1 MASQELLLLDAGE
14 GLLGESSGSLF
25 DCLDYD
31 TGVDDLLSDGRRGNQ
46 FSSPMPSHLMQTFAV
61 SFAARLSADLRDV
74 MSLLLA
80 PMLPEGVGSK
90 RFLVAALAA
99 LTLLRMPLCCE
110 TTNGRLHAQVCCT
123 AQT

>member
-1 MASQELLLLDAGE
+1 MATSELLLLDAGE

-31 TGVDDLLSDGRRGNQ
+31 TSVDDLLSDGRRAGQ

-61 SFAARLSADLRDV
+61 GSAVRSWADLADV
-74 MSLLLA
+74 TFLLLA

-90 RFLVAALAA
+90 CLLVLH
-99 LTLLRMPLCCE
+99 LQSSCLCIHHLVVSV
-110 TTNGRLHAQVCCT
+110 NGRL
-123 AQT
+123 